1 MIGGIVL
8 THGDIGTA
16 LIQAAESIMGEAD
29 NIYGLSTKDLSLTDI
44 HLNLKE
50 KIQAQTWDGGTII
63 MVSLL
68 GGSCW
73 NSAVGVSKQI
83 SNIEVVSGV
92 NLNMLISF
100 LSKRAQFSLQT
111 LADIIK
117 EDGVRGISKFSVK

>member
-16 LIQAAESIMGEAD
+16 LIHAAESILGDVD
-29 NIYGLSTKDLSLTDI
+29 NIYGLSTKNLSLADI
-44 HLNLKE
+44 NSKLKE
-50 KIQAQTWDGGTII
+50 MIQAQNWESGTII

-73 NSAVGVSKQI
+73 NSAVGLAKQLSK
-83 SNIEVVSGV
+83 IEVVSGV

-100 LSKRAQFSLQT
+100 LSKRNQFSLQK

-117 EDGVRGISKFSVK
+117 EDGIRGISKF